1 MSAVGATF
9 MQAPSSPFHRL
20 SGQWSGL
27 LLALLPLAVAGALL
41 ILYGSAAL
49 RWQQQPFLGF
59 FPLRNLEIDSSE
71 SLIGADWPALDAG
84 LAEGDRLIALDG
96 VDLDALAPG
105 ERVSAFTDALRAR
118 SEGDTVAVTFLR
130 DGDAAP
136 EGATCAPLP
145 DTNGLQRCTLSLA
158 LGGMP
163 TGDFA
168 SYFGVG
174 WITALVLWLATV
186 VLVLRHPRDVQ
197 VHTVA
202 LIAAAVAVF
211 LAGRFDTLTTHR
223 YAWVWLVTTNLLA
236 GLLVMFALEF
246 PYRLAAVQRAP
257 VWRFAPVIAGL
268 GVGGTAAGLYFSS
281 DASLNRAS
289 FTLSIGVLLLG
300 SLIVSGVMLWRRTRS
315 ASPVVRNQST
325 IVLIGLLPAIIPML
339 IAFGWQ
345 GVTGEGLNNLIVFNQ
360 VLPVLFPL
368 SAIYAVSQFRLV
380 DTDRMITQSVLYAA
394 LLGLLTLSYWLV
406 VTGVAM
412 LIGRSTRDTA
422 LSPALIVASIFVV
435 AMVFYPVRAALQR
448 VIDAVYFRTRRAYQ
462 TYLEQFSREVTHAVS
477 LSDVTSLI
485 ARSLE
490 DTLAPTHV
498 IVFVRDNVTY
508 EYRPQVDPATGAPPT
523 DITFAPESGLV
534 HYLSERSSL
543 LYLEEGRP
551 LPLDVVSDRSR
562 LAVLGAPVIVGLQG
576 QRVLNGFMV
585 IGPRRNN
592 APYLHEDLRFI
603 ESLSDQVALAVERA
617 QAIDDLERRVR
628 VQDVLSQVS
637 RALNFAIDFD
647 TLLELIY
654 AQTIRVIDVPN
665 FYIALRNPNV
675 DELIYVFYNEGDE
688 RIAPMEGKRWRMGRD
703 LMSEIVRTRQ
713 TVRTDDFARD
723 SLARDPRVK
732 LDNPNLKAW
741 MGVPLLADTGGG
753 VLGVMVAATTEP
765 NVTFNDDQLDLF
777 WDIANLASSAI
788 DKLQL
793 FDKTQQRARQLS
805 AINEIANQLAS
816 EMGNVDRLLHLITE
830 NAVQILGAEAGSLLL
845 VDEDTG
851 HLEFHVVVG
860 GGGQDL
866 IGTRIPAGSGL
877 AGATV
882 ERGTPIIVNDP
893 SRDARWYGDLDGPD
907 DLVAALDQG
916 ERYDLAS
923 DDAALDDAGFQS
935 RAILSVPLM
944 IGGRAIG
951 VLQTINK
958 ADGSIFIDEDADL
971 LETFA
976 GQAAVAIENARL
988 FDMTDQQLA
997 LRVQELDTM
1006 QRIDHELNRTLNLTS
1021 VVEITMDW
1029 ALRKSGAEAGI
1040 LAILDREQGE
1050 LRIVASYGYQPGSPF
1065 GRRDDPAQ
1073 MVYPTDRGIVGLGD
1087 PQRAAVADHGRVDRS
1102 GLRRNARGLRRPAHR
1117 AAVQRQPR
1125 DRRDRAGERPRGP
1138 ARPAGPGLR
1147 RPPGR
1152 ARQPGHRQRPV
1163 VPGASAG
1170 QPGQE
1175 RVRQLR
1181 GPRPEKPDD
1190 QYERLHR
1197 PAAEGRGRAGQRA
1210 AVRLPEH
1217 DPQQRHAHGNP
1228 GERPE
1233 RPHQAGNGQ
1242 HAARH
1247 RAGGLPRGDR
1257 RNRPGPAAP
1266 DRRERAGAG
1275 HPGAVRPAGGPGRS
1289 NAPDP
1294 DHDQL
1299 RLQREQVH
1307 AARRADHHHRRGRAQ
1322 HLGPA
1327 RPAPGDSL
1335 RRAGH
1340 GHRHERGRPE
1350 PAFRAL
1356 FPQRQPENARAAR
1369 HRPGADH
1376 HPRPDRAARGP
1387 SVGRERAGGRHD
1399 LPFHAA
1405 GRRRNGARARSS
1417 VSGNAVLGAQ
1427 PHADG
1432 L

>member
-1 MSAVGATF
+1 

-105 ERVSAFTDALRAR
+105 ERVSAFTDALHAR

-174 WITALVLWLATV
+174 WITALVLWLATI

-268 GVGGTAAGLYFSS
+268 GVGGTAAGLYSSS

-845 VDEDTG
+845 VDEESG

-907 DLVAALDQG
+907 DLVAALDRG

-1065 GRRDDPAQ
+1065 GRRDDSAQ
-1073 MVYPTDRGIVGLGD
+1073 MVYPTDRGIVGRVIRSAQPSLITDVSID
-1087 PQRAAVADHGRVDRS
+1087 PDYEETLEGCVAQLTVPLFSANRVIGVIVLESAREGQLDLLDLDFVARLAEHASPAIVNAQLFQELQRANQAKSEFVSFVAHDLKNPMTSMKGYTDLLLKGVVGPVNEQQTGFLSTILNNVTRMETLVSDLNDLTKQETGNMRLDIAPVDFREVIDETVQ
-1102 GLRRNARGLRRPAHR
+1102 AQ
-1117 AAVQRQPR
+1117 QRQIDEKEQELDIR
-1125 DRRDRAGERPRGP
+1125 
-1138 ARPAGPGLR
+1138 
-1147 RPPGR
+1147 
-1152 ARQPGHRQRPV
+1152 
-1163 VPGASAG
+1163 VP
-1170 QPGQE
+1170 
-1175 RVRQLR
+1175 
-1181 GPRPEKPDD
+1181 
-1190 QYERLHR
+1190 
-1197 PAAEGRGRAGQRA
+1197 
-1210 AVRLPEH
+1210 
-1217 DPQQRHAHGNP
+1217 
-1228 GERPE
+1228 
-1233 RPHQAGNGQ
+1233 
-1242 HAARH
+1242 
-1247 RAGGLPRGDR
+1247 
-1257 RNRPGPAAP
+1257 
-1266 DRRERAGAG
+1266 
-1275 HPGAVRPAGGPGRS
+1275 
-1289 NAPDP
+1289 
-1294 DHDQL
+1294 
-1299 RLQREQVH
+1299 
-1307 AARRADHHHRRGRAQ
+1307 
-1322 HLGPA
+1322 
-1327 RPAPGDSL
+1327 
-1335 RRAGH
+1335 
-1340 GHRHERGRPE
+1340 
-1350 PAFRAL
+1350 F
-1356 FPQRQPENARAAR
+1356 
-1369 HRPGADH
+1369 
-1376 HPRPDRAARGP
+1376 
-1387 SVGRERAGGRHD
+1387 D
-1399 LPFHAA
+1399 LP
-1405 GRRRNGARARSS
+1405 
-1417 VSGNAVLGAQ
+1417 AVLGDQTRLIQIMTNFVSNANKYTPPGGRITITAEAARNTWDPHGPPQVIHCAVQDTGIGMSEDDLSQLFVPYFRSDNPKTREQPGTGLGLTITRGLIEQHGGRVWVESALEAGTTFHFTLPVVAETERAQ
-1427 PHADG
+1427 IG
-1432 L
+1432 E

>member
-1 MSAVGATF
+1 

-105 ERVSAFTDALRAR
+105 ERVSAFTDALHAR

-174 WITALVLWLATV
+174 WITALVLWLATI

-268 GVGGTAAGLYFSS
+268 GVGGTAAGLYSSS

-907 DLVAALDQG
+907 DLVAALDRG

-1065 GRRDDPAQ
+1065 GRRDDSAQ
-1073 MVYPTDRGIVGLGD
+1073 MVYPTDRGIVGRVIRSAQPSLITDVSID
-1087 PQRAAVADHGRVDRS
+1087 PDYEETLEGCVAQLTVPLFSANRVIGVIVLESAREGQLDLLDLDFVARLAEHASPAIVNAQLFQELQRANQAKSEFVSFVAHDLKNPMTSMKGYTDLLLKGVVGPVNEQQTGFLSTILNNVTRMETLVSDLNDLTKQETGNMRLDIAPVDFREVIDETVQ
-1102 GLRRNARGLRRPAHR
+1102 AQ
-1117 AAVQRQPR
+1117 QRQIDEKEQELDIR
-1125 DRRDRAGERPRGP
+1125 
-1138 ARPAGPGLR
+1138 
-1147 RPPGR
+1147 
-1152 ARQPGHRQRPV
+1152 
-1163 VPGASAG
+1163 VP
-1170 QPGQE
+1170 
-1175 RVRQLR
+1175 
-1181 GPRPEKPDD
+1181 
-1190 QYERLHR
+1190 
-1197 PAAEGRGRAGQRA
+1197 
-1210 AVRLPEH
+1210 
-1217 DPQQRHAHGNP
+1217 
-1228 GERPE
+1228 
-1233 RPHQAGNGQ
+1233 
-1242 HAARH
+1242 
-1247 RAGGLPRGDR
+1247 
-1257 RNRPGPAAP
+1257 
-1266 DRRERAGAG
+1266 
-1275 HPGAVRPAGGPGRS
+1275 
-1289 NAPDP
+1289 
-1294 DHDQL
+1294 
-1299 RLQREQVH
+1299 
-1307 AARRADHHHRRGRAQ
+1307 
-1322 HLGPA
+1322 
-1327 RPAPGDSL
+1327 
-1335 RRAGH
+1335 
-1340 GHRHERGRPE
+1340 
-1350 PAFRAL
+1350 F
-1356 FPQRQPENARAAR
+1356 
-1369 HRPGADH
+1369 
-1376 HPRPDRAARGP
+1376 
-1387 SVGRERAGGRHD
+1387 D
-1399 LPFHAA
+1399 LP
-1405 GRRRNGARARSS
+1405 
-1417 VSGNAVLGAQ
+1417 AVLGDQTRLIQIMTNFVSNANKYTPPGGRITITAEAARNTWDPHGPPQVIHCAVQDTGIGMSEDDLSQLFVPYFRSDNPKTREQ
-1427 PHADG
+1427 PGTG
-1432 L
+1432 LGLTITRGLIEQHGGQVWVESALEAGTTFHFTLPVVAETERAPEVP

>member
-1 MSAVGATF
+1 

-907 DLVAALDQG
+907 DLAAALDRG

-1073 MVYPTDRGIVGLGD
+1073 MVYPTDRGIVGRVIRSAQPSLITDVSIDQDYEETLEGCVAQLTVPLFSANRVIGVIVLESAREGQLD
-1087 PQRAAVADHGRVDRS
+1087 LLDLDFVARLAEHASPAIVNAQLFQELQRANQAKSEFVSFVAHDLKNPMTSMKGYTDLLLKGVVGPVNEQQSGFLSTILNNVTRMETLVSDLNDLTKQETGNMRLDIAPVDFREVIDETVQ
-1102 GLRRNARGLRRPAHR
+1102 AQ
-1117 AAVQRQPR
+1117 QRQIDEKEQELDIR
-1125 DRRDRAGERPRGP
+1125 
-1138 ARPAGPGLR
+1138 
-1147 RPPGR
+1147 
-1152 ARQPGHRQRPV
+1152 
-1163 VPGASAG
+1163 VP
-1170 QPGQE
+1170 
-1175 RVRQLR
+1175 
-1181 GPRPEKPDD
+1181 
-1190 QYERLHR
+1190 
-1197 PAAEGRGRAGQRA
+1197 
-1210 AVRLPEH
+1210 
-1217 DPQQRHAHGNP
+1217 
-1228 GERPE
+1228 
-1233 RPHQAGNGQ
+1233 
-1242 HAARH
+1242 
-1247 RAGGLPRGDR
+1247 
-1257 RNRPGPAAP
+1257 
-1266 DRRERAGAG
+1266 
-1275 HPGAVRPAGGPGRS
+1275 
-1289 NAPDP
+1289 
-1294 DHDQL
+1294 
-1299 RLQREQVH
+1299 
-1307 AARRADHHHRRGRAQ
+1307 
-1322 HLGPA
+1322 
-1327 RPAPGDSL
+1327 
-1335 RRAGH
+1335 
-1340 GHRHERGRPE
+1340 
-1350 PAFRAL
+1350 F
-1356 FPQRQPENARAAR
+1356 
-1369 HRPGADH
+1369 
-1376 HPRPDRAARGP
+1376 
-1387 SVGRERAGGRHD
+1387 D
-1399 LPFHAA
+1399 LP
-1405 GRRRNGARARSS
+1405 
-1417 VSGNAVLGAQ
+1417 AVLGDQTRLIQVMTNFVSNANKYTPPGGRITITAEAARNTWDPHGPPQVIHCAVQDTGIGMSEDDLSQLFVPYFRSDNPKTREQ
-1427 PHADG
+1427 PGTG
-1432 L
+1432 LGLTITRGLIEQHGGRVWVESALEAGTTFHFTLPVVAETERAPEVP

>member
-1 MSAVGATF
+1 

-105 ERVSAFTDALRAR
+105 ERVSAFTDALHAR

-174 WITALVLWLATV
+174 WITALVLWLATI

-268 GVGGTAAGLYFSS
+268 GVGGTAAGLYSSS

-845 VDEDTG
+845 VDEESG

-907 DLVAALDQG
+907 DLVAALDRG

-1065 GRRDDPAQ
+1065 GRRDDSAQ
-1073 MVYPTDRGIVGLGD
+1073 MVYPTDRGIVGRVIRSAQPSLITDVSID
-1087 PQRAAVADHGRVDRS
+1087 PDYEETLEGCVAQLTVPLFSANRVIGVIVLESAREGQLDLLDLDFVARLAEHASPAIVNAQLFQELQRANQAKSEFVSFVAHDLKNPMTSMKGYTDLLLKGVVGPVNEQQSGFLSTILNNVTRMETLVSDLNDLTKQETGNMRLDIAPVDFREVIDETVQ
-1102 GLRRNARGLRRPAHR
+1102 AQ
-1117 AAVQRQPR
+1117 QRQIDEKEQELDIR
-1125 DRRDRAGERPRGP
+1125 
-1138 ARPAGPGLR
+1138 
-1147 RPPGR
+1147 
-1152 ARQPGHRQRPV
+1152 
-1163 VPGASAG
+1163 VP
-1170 QPGQE
+1170 
-1175 RVRQLR
+1175 
-1181 GPRPEKPDD
+1181 
-1190 QYERLHR
+1190 
-1197 PAAEGRGRAGQRA
+1197 
-1210 AVRLPEH
+1210 
-1217 DPQQRHAHGNP
+1217 
-1228 GERPE
+1228 
-1233 RPHQAGNGQ
+1233 
-1242 HAARH
+1242 
-1247 RAGGLPRGDR
+1247 
-1257 RNRPGPAAP
+1257 
-1266 DRRERAGAG
+1266 
-1275 HPGAVRPAGGPGRS
+1275 
-1289 NAPDP
+1289 
-1294 DHDQL
+1294 
-1299 RLQREQVH
+1299 
-1307 AARRADHHHRRGRAQ
+1307 
-1322 HLGPA
+1322 
-1327 RPAPGDSL
+1327 
-1335 RRAGH
+1335 
-1340 GHRHERGRPE
+1340 
-1350 PAFRAL
+1350 F
-1356 FPQRQPENARAAR
+1356 
-1369 HRPGADH
+1369 
-1376 HPRPDRAARGP
+1376 
-1387 SVGRERAGGRHD
+1387 D
-1399 LPFHAA
+1399 LP
-1405 GRRRNGARARSS
+1405 
-1417 VSGNAVLGAQ
+1417 AVLGDQTRLIQIMTNFVSNANKYTPPGGRITITAEAARNTWDPHGPPQVIHCAVQDTGIGMSEDDLSQLFVPYFRSDNPKTREQPGTGLGLTITRGLIEQHGGQVWVESALEAGTTFHFTLPVVAETERAQ
-1427 PHADG
+1427 IG
-1432 L
+1432 E

>member
-1 MSAVGATF
+1 

-105 ERVSAFTDALRAR
+105 ERVSAFTDALHAR

-174 WITALVLWLATV
+174 WITALVLWLATI

-268 GVGGTAAGLYFSS
+268 GVGGTAAGLYSSS

-617 QAIDDLERRVR
+617 QAIGDLERRVR

-845 VDEDTG
+845 VDEESG

-907 DLVAALDQG
+907 DLVAALDRG

-1065 GRRDDPAQ
+1065 GRRDDSAQ
-1073 MVYPTDRGIVGLGD
+1073 MVYPTDRGIVGRVIRSAQPSLITDVSID
-1087 PQRAAVADHGRVDRS
+1087 PDYEETLEGCVAQLTVPLFSANRVIGVIVLESAREGQLDLLDLDFVARLAEHASPAIVNAQLFQELQRANQAKSEFVSFVAHDLKNPMTSMKGYTDLLLKGVVGPVNEQQSGFLSTILNNVTRMETLVSDLNDLTKQETGNMRLDIAPVDFREVIDETVQ
-1102 GLRRNARGLRRPAHR
+1102 AQ
-1117 AAVQRQPR
+1117 QRQIDEKEQELDIR
-1125 DRRDRAGERPRGP
+1125 
-1138 ARPAGPGLR
+1138 
-1147 RPPGR
+1147 
-1152 ARQPGHRQRPV
+1152 
-1163 VPGASAG
+1163 VP
-1170 QPGQE
+1170 
-1175 RVRQLR
+1175 
-1181 GPRPEKPDD
+1181 
-1190 QYERLHR
+1190 
-1197 PAAEGRGRAGQRA
+1197 
-1210 AVRLPEH
+1210 
-1217 DPQQRHAHGNP
+1217 
-1228 GERPE
+1228 
-1233 RPHQAGNGQ
+1233 
-1242 HAARH
+1242 
-1247 RAGGLPRGDR
+1247 
-1257 RNRPGPAAP
+1257 
-1266 DRRERAGAG
+1266 
-1275 HPGAVRPAGGPGRS
+1275 
-1289 NAPDP
+1289 
-1294 DHDQL
+1294 
-1299 RLQREQVH
+1299 
-1307 AARRADHHHRRGRAQ
+1307 
-1322 HLGPA
+1322 
-1327 RPAPGDSL
+1327 
-1335 RRAGH
+1335 
-1340 GHRHERGRPE
+1340 
-1350 PAFRAL
+1350 F
-1356 FPQRQPENARAAR
+1356 
-1369 HRPGADH
+1369 
-1376 HPRPDRAARGP
+1376 
-1387 SVGRERAGGRHD
+1387 D
-1399 LPFHAA
+1399 LP
-1405 GRRRNGARARSS
+1405 
-1417 VSGNAVLGAQ
+1417 AVLGDQTRLIQIMTNFVSNANKYTPPGGRITITAEAARNTWDPHGPPQVIHCAVQDTGIGMSEDDLSQLFVPYFRSDNPKTREQPGTGLGLTITRGLIEQHGGRVWVESALEAGTTFHFTLPVVAETERAQ
-1427 PHADG
+1427 IG
-1432 L
+1432 E